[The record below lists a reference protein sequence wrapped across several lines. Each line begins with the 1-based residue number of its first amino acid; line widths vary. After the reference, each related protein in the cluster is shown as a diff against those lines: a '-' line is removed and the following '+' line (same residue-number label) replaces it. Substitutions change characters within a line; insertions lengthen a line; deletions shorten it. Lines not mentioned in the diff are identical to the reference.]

1 MSIECHAAIELPPTK
16 HPLNSLAAGLPSRIV
31 NCCLKEAR
39 LPPERLEFGDRA
51 AVLFIDEQ
59 LVGTVWISTKTY
71 HDWDTDLKI
80 ELQPNEAWLYGAW
93 IHRKFRGQQLYSSL
107 IAHVCES
114 LQQPSID
121 SILLAVDWSNGL
133 SQNVHEALGA
143 ERIGSLYGLCIF
155 GLRHFR
161 LNR

>member
-1 MSIECHAAIELPPTK
+1 MPCSYRPVAHKRPAKLTCRWATEPDRQLLLKAS
-16 HPLNSLAAGLPSRIV
+16 SLTA
-31 NCCLKEAR
+31 K
-39 LPPERLEFGDRA
+39 RLELGDRA

-59 LVGTVWISTKTY
+59 LVGTVWISTGTY

-93 IHRKFRGQQLYSSL
+93 IDRNFRGQHLYSYL

-114 LQQPSID
+114 LQQQSID
-121 SILLAVDWSNGL
+121 SLLLAVDWSNSL
-133 SQNVHEALGA
+133 SQKVHKALGA

-155 GLRHFR
+155 GSRHFR